1 MKINPIITNSLSSSS
16 KKQSNSEKN
25 YINLSFGS
33 WIFTEARRVEKTL
46 AKDGMK
52 CQFNNHKFVAL
63 CIEKI
68 QKIFKKHFGKNS
80 LPKGVQFEN
89 LENCYGQYDMSSRI
103 VTINSGLPCFNNL
116 QDLKKEMKKSK
127 NFLIPNEKST
137 IHPARTFVHE
147 FGHCAHHMHL
157 DLLHNGRG
165 AEIMEKLRH
174 TQVPTAIGRL
184 ITRFKLG
191 NYALDK
197 NGGMNEFMAERI
209 SKDVCN
215 SLSEDTWEEISSM
228 NVDYSNIFYDN
239 WKYRYSS
246 PQSYIDYF
254 TQQVWNGNIE
264 GAKQVGKDAYEYLH
278 RLDAEVVPVT
288 IKKLEKETVKIPI
301 LKEIVS
307 GVSKLASWLT
317 SKLDNKNDLLIKKER
332 LKY

>member
-1 MKINPIITNSLSSSS
+1 
-16 KKQSNSEKN
+16 
-25 YINLSFGS
+25 
-33 WIFTEARRVEKTL
+33 
-46 AKDGMK
+46 
-52 CQFNNHKFVAL
+52 
-63 CIEKI
+63 
-68 QKIFKKHFGKNS
+68 
-80 LPKGVQFEN
+80 
-89 LENCYGQYDMSSRI
+89 
-103 VTINSGLPCFNNL
+103 
-116 QDLKKEMKKSK
+116 
-127 NFLIPNEKST
+127 
-137 IHPARTFVHE
+137 
-147 FGHCAHHMHL
+147 
-157 DLLHNGRG
+157 
-165 AEIMEKLRH
+165 
-174 TQVPTAIGRL
+174 
-184 ITRFKLG
+184 
-191 NYALDK
+191 
-197 NGGMNEFMAERI
+197 
-209 SKDVCN
+209 
-215 SLSEDTWEEISSM
+215 M